1 MRRFGGSGEHIIDLD
16 NLEHSQVLS
25 SQFSP
30 DAQAVLSDS
39 RHNWT
44 QMQYA
49 SVERIDDIML
59 FAESECANV

>member
-1 MRRFGGSGEHIIDLD
+1 VEVVSISSTWIIW
-16 NLEHSQVLS
+16 NTSQVLS